1 MQIPAGLKYTTDH
14 EWIKVE
20 GNTAWIGITDFA
32 QSELGD
38 IVFLDIDPN
47 LSSISK
53 GDSFG
58 NIEAVKTVGTLY
70 APCSGTVLEINTTL
84 NDNPET
90 INSDP
95 YGDGWLI
102 KIEITDASG
111 LEKLMDDAEYKKQVG
126 A

>member
-70 APCSGTVLEINTTL
+70 APCSGTVLEINTAL

-95 YGDGWLI
+95 YGEGWLI